1 MRAEQ
6 RLKAALKTILAGYR
20 LSWQERTVI
29 EPPKD
34 PRYGDL
40 ASNVA
45 MVMAK
50 QAQMP
55 PRSLAEKIIGD
66 LADKD
71 EVIAG
76 AEIAGPGFLNVSF
89 RPSFW
94 QEVVRRVEQAGAAF
108 GSSAVYAGKKVQV
121 EFVSA
126 NPTGPLHIGHGR
138 GAAVGDS
145 LIRLLRFV
153 GYEAEAEYYI
163 NDAGRQMRLLGLSI
177 WLHVK
182 EQSGQQVEWPEE
194 YYRGAYIAD
203 IAHDLLAANPRL
215 ASLPDDKS
223 REYCYEHGMKQ
234 IFEGIKEDLIT
245 FRVHHDVWFSEK
257 KLVDGGAVDVAFR
270 QLEKAGLIF
279 KEDGALW
286 FRSKTFGDDKDR
298 VLRKSDGTLT
308 YFASDIAYH
317 CNKFSRGFDRIVD
330 VWGADHHGYVPR
342 MKAAVQALGQP
353 AEAFNVVLIQ
363 LVNLLK
369 NGEQIAMSTRA
380 GKFETLADVINEVG
394 VDATRFMFLSRKSDS
409 SLDFDL
415 DLVRQRSMENPVY
428 YVQYAHARICAVLHK
443 AEESGISLPDVS
455 LPEQLKPLESKE
467 ELALLRCLDRF
478 EDTALGAAE
487 QLAPHHV
494 SHYLMELSGQL
505 HSYYA
510 NHPVLQAG
518 ENSVVTA
525 RLLLLRAVRQVLANG
540 LELLGVSAPDSM

>member
-6 RLKAALKTILAGYR
+6 CLEAALKTILAGYE
-20 LSWQERTVI
+20 LSWPEKTVI

-34 PRYGDL
+34 ARHGDL

-45 MVMAK
+45 MVAAK
-50 QAQMP
+50 QAKMP
-55 PRSLAEKIIGD
+55 PRDLAAKIAGD

-71 EVIAG
+71 EAIAG

-89 RPSFW
+89 RPAFW

-108 GSSAVYAGKKVQV
+108 GSSSACAGKKVQV

-145 LIRLLRFV
+145 LIRLLRFA
-153 GYEAEAEYYI
+153 GCEAEAEYYI

-203 IAHDLLAANPRL
+203 IAHDLLAAYPRL
-215 ASLPDDKS
+215 ASLPDDES

-234 IFEGIKEDLIT
+234 IFDGIKEDLVT

-257 KLVDGGAVDVAFR
+257 TLVDGGAVDAAFSL
-270 QLEKAGLIF
+270 LEKAGLLF
-279 KEDGALW
+279 EEGGALW
-286 FRSKTFGDDKDR
+286 FRTTAFGDDKDR

-317 CNKFSRGFDRIVD
+317 CNKFSRGFDRVVD
-330 VWGADHHGYVPR
+330 VWGADHHGYIPR
-342 MKAAVQALGQP
+342 MRAAVQALGQP
-353 AEAFNVVLIQ
+353 REAFDVVLIQ

-369 NGEQIAMSTRA
+369 NGEQITMSTRA
-380 GKFETLADVINEVG
+380 GKFETLADVV
-394 VDATRFMFLSRKSDS
+394 
-409 SLDFDL
+409 
-415 DLVRQRSMENPVY
+415 
-428 YVQYAHARICAVLHK
+428 
-443 AEESGISLPDVS
+443 
-455 LPEQLKPLESKE
+455 
-467 ELALLRCLDRF
+467 
-478 EDTALGAAE
+478 
-487 QLAPHHV
+487 
-494 SHYLMELSGQL
+494 
-505 HSYYA
+505 
-510 NHPVLQAG
+510 
-518 ENSVVTA
+518 
-525 RLLLLRAVRQVLANG
+525 
-540 LELLGVSAPDSM
+540 